1 MYFFNCHQMHVIL
14 YSLIKAVTI
23 LYEIIQFLSGI
34 FNHVLVELDSMV
46 YTKWPWEGEKN
57 NIFSLTFK

>member
-46 YTKWPWEGEKN
+46 YTKWP
-57 NIFSLTFK
+57 